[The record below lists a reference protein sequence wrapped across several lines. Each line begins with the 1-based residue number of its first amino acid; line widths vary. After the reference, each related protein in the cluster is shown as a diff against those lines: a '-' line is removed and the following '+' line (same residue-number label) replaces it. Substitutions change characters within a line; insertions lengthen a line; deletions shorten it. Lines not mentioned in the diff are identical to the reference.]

1 MFQLS
6 KAVGPYFFSNEFQDH
21 YLLQGMRILLV
32 LVLSSSFYT
41 ILAQQNNPIS
51 NTRASIGLVGSAED
65 VTTITVAGY
74 VLAGGGKDVNAAMK
88 WMIDRSGGG
97 DFVIIRASGSTGYN
111 DYLFELGKLN
121 SVETLLIDSREKA
134 MDKET
139 GKRIRE
145 AEALFIAGGDQW
157 NYVNYWTN
165 SEVSEALSYLI
176 EEKKV
181 PIGGTSAGCAVL
193 SEFTF
198 DARNDTVVSADALAN
213 PYASQVSVSKSF
225 IKLPFLE
232 NTIADQHYSQRDR
245 LGRHITFMA
254 RMSIDFNVSKP
265 KGIAADERTAVCIDK
280 DGNTTVFGSGKAF
293 FLINDGNKP
302 EVCEANKPLSW
313 ISKNK
318 ALRVY
323 IYQATLEGA
332 PAFNLNHWPKKNPN
346 EYWSLSKGVLHRAKN

>member
-1 MFQLS
+1 MRRIGFVFSLCLS
-6 KAVGPYFFSNEFQDH
+6 FSTVTQAEQSDS
-21 YLLQGMRILLV
+21 
-32 LVLSSSFYT
+32 LST
-41 ILAQQNNPIS
+41 AG
-51 NTRASIGLVGSAED
+51 ASIGLVGSIED
-65 VTTITVAGY
+65 VTTITEAGF
-74 VLAGGGKDVNAAMK
+74 VLAGGGKDVDAAMN

-111 DYLFELGKLN
+111 DYLFELGELN

-139 GKRIRE
+139 GKKIRE

-157 NYVNYWTN
+157 NYVNYWSN
-165 SEVSEALSYLI
+165 SEVSNAIRYLI
-176 EEKKV
+176 EVKKV

-193 SEFTF
+193 SEFIF
-198 DARNDTVVSADALAN
+198 DARNDTVVSADALTN
-213 PYASQVSVSKSF
+213 PYAQQVSVSKSF

-245 LGRHITFMA
+245 LGRHVTFMA
-254 RMSIDFNVSKP
+254 RMSKDFNVRNP

-280 DGNTTVFGSGKAF
+280 DGNITVLGSGNAF
-293 FLINDGNKP
+293 FMINDGNKP
-302 EVCEANKPLSW
+302 EVCEAGKPLTW

-323 IYQATLEGA
+323 IYQATPEGT
-332 PAFNLNHWPKKNPN
+332 PAFNLTHWPKKNPN
-346 EYWSLSKGVLHRAKN
+346 EYWSVSEGALTRFPLNTKLP

>member
-1 MFQLS
+1 MARAFSLFLGFILS
-6 KAVGPYFFSNEFQDH
+6 
-21 YLLQGMRILLV
+21 
-32 LVLSSSFYT
+32 LSVQS
-41 ILAQQNNPIS
+41 QQRDS
-51 NTRASIGLVGSAED
+51 VSTKVSIGITGSAAD
-65 VTTITVAGY
+65 IITSTEAGF
-74 VLAGGGKDVNAAMK
+74 VLAGGGKDVDAAMR

-97 DFVIIRASGSTGYN
+97 DFVIIRASGSIGYN
-111 DYLFELGKLN
+111 DYLYELGKLN

-139 GKRIRE
+139 GKKIRE

-157 NYVNYWTN
+157 NYVNYWSN
-165 SEVSEALSYLI
+165 SEVSAAIRYLI

-193 SEFTF
+193 SEFIF

-213 PYASQVSVSKSF
+213 PYALPVSVSKSF

-245 LGRHITFMA
+245 LGRHVTFMA
-254 RMSIDFNVSKP
+254 RMSKDFNVSKP

-280 DGNTTVFGSGKAF
+280 NGNATVLGSGNAF
-293 FLINDGNKP
+293 FLINDGSKP
-302 EVCEANKPLSW
+302 EVCEAGKPLSW
-313 ISKNK
+313 INKNK

-323 IYQATLEGA
+323 IFQASPEGTQ
-332 PAFNLNHWPKKNPN
+332 AFNLQHWPKKRPTD
-346 EYWSLSKGVLHRAKN
+346 YWSVREGVLQRTKN

>member
-1 MFQLS
+1 MQRIGLAFFFCLS
-6 KAVGPYFFSNEFQDH
+6 FSTF
-21 YLLQGMRILLV
+21 
-32 LVLSSSFYT
+32 SS
-41 ILAQQNNPIS
+41 AQQKDS
-51 NTRASIGLVGSAED
+51 LSTAGASIGLVGSSED
-65 VTTITVAGY
+65 VKTITEAGF
-74 VLAGGGKDVNAAMK
+74 VLAGGGKDVDTAMK

-134 MDKET
+134 MNKEV
-139 GKRIRE
+139 GKKIRE

-157 NYVNYWTN
+157 NYVNYWNN
-165 SEVSEALSYLI
+165 SEVSEAIKYLV
-176 EEKKV
+176 EEKKI

-193 SEFTF
+193 TQFIF
-198 DARNDTVVSADALAN
+198 DAKNDTVVSADALVN
-213 PYASQVSVSKSF
+213 PYAPQVSVSKSF

-245 LGRHITFMA
+245 LGRHVTFMA
-254 RMSIDFNVSKP
+254 RLSKDFNVIKP
-265 KGIAADERTAVCIDK
+265 KGIAVDERTAVCIDK
-280 DGNTTVFGSGKAF
+280 DGKANVLGSGNAF

-302 EVCEANKPLSW
+302 EVCEANTPLSW

-323 IYQATLEGA
+323 IYQATPEGT
-332 PAFNLNHWPKKNPN
+332 PAFNLQHWPKKNPS
-346 EYWSLSKGVLHRAKN
+346 EYWSVREGTLTRIQLNTKLP

>member
-1 MFQLS
+1 MRRIGFVFSLCLS
-6 KAVGPYFFSNEFQDH
+6 FSTVTQAEQSDSLSTVG
-21 YLLQGMRILLV
+21 
-32 LVLSSSFYT
+32 
-41 ILAQQNNPIS
+41 
-51 NTRASIGLVGSAED
+51 ASIGLVGSVED
-65 VTTITVAGY
+65 VTTITEAGF
-74 VLAGGGKDVNAAMK
+74 VLAGGGKDVDAAMK

-111 DYLFELGKLN
+111 DYLFELGELN

-139 GKRIRE
+139 GKKIRE

-157 NYVNYWTN
+157 NYVNYWSN
-165 SEVSEALSYLI
+165 SEVSNAIRYLI

-193 SEFTF
+193 SEFIF
-198 DARNDTVVSADALAN
+198 DARNDTVVSDDALAN
-213 PYASQVSVSKSF
+213 PYAQQVSVSKSF

-232 NTIADQHYSQRDR
+232 NTIADQHYSQRGR
-245 LGRHITFMA
+245 LGRHVTFMA
-254 RMSIDFNVSKP
+254 RISKDFNVRNP

-280 DGNTTVFGSGKAF
+280 DGNITVLGSGNAF
-293 FLINDGNKP
+293 FMINDGNKP
-302 EVCEANKPLSW
+302 EVCEAGKPLSW

-323 IYQATLEGA
+323 IYQATPEGT
-332 PAFNLNHWPKKNPN
+332 PAFNLTHWPKKNPN
-346 EYWSLSKGVLHRAKN
+346 EYWSVREGALTRFPLNTKLP

>member
-1 MFQLS
+1 MRRIGFVFSLCLS
-6 KAVGPYFFSNEFQDH
+6 FSTVTQAEQSDSLSTVG
-21 YLLQGMRILLV
+21 
-32 LVLSSSFYT
+32 
-41 ILAQQNNPIS
+41 
-51 NTRASIGLVGSAED
+51 ASIGLVGSVED
-65 VTTITVAGY
+65 VTTITEAGF
-74 VLAGGGKDVNAAMK
+74 VLAGGGKDVDAAMK

-111 DYLFELGKLN
+111 DYLFELGELN

-139 GKRIRE
+139 GKKIRE

-157 NYVNYWTN
+157 NYVNYWSN
-165 SEVSEALSYLI
+165 SEVSNAIRYLI

-193 SEFTF
+193 SEFIF
-198 DARNDTVVSADALAN
+198 DARNDTVVSDDALAN
-213 PYASQVSVSKSF
+213 PYAQQVSVSKSF

-245 LGRHITFMA
+245 LGRHVTFMA
-254 RMSIDFNVSKP
+254 RMSKDFNVRNP

-280 DGNTTVFGSGKAF
+280 DGNITVLGSGNAF
-293 FLINDGNKP
+293 FMINDGNKP
-302 EVCEANKPLSW
+302 EVCEAGKPLSW

-323 IYQATLEGA
+323 IYQATPEGT
-332 PAFNLNHWPKKNPN
+332 PAFNLTHWPKKNPN
-346 EYWSLSKGVLHRAKN
+346 EYWSVSEGALTRFPLNTKLP

>member
-1 MFQLS
+1 MRRMVS
-6 KAVGPYFFSNEFQDH
+6 VFSLCLIF
-21 YLLQGMRILLV
+21 
-32 LVLSSSFYT
+32 ST
-41 ILAQQNNPIS
+41 ITQAQQKDSIATGN
-51 NTRASIGLVGSAED
+51 ASIGLVGSGED
-65 VTTITVAGY
+65 VTTNTEAGF
-74 VLAGGGKDVNAAMK
+74 VLAGGGKDVDAAMK

-121 SVETLLIDSREKA
+121 SVETLLIDTREKA
-134 MDKET
+134 MNKDT

-157 NYVNYWTN
+157 NYVNYWSN
-165 SEVSEALSYLI
+165 SEVSEAIKYLI

-193 SEFTF
+193 SEFIF
-198 DARNDTVVSADALAN
+198 DARNDTVVTADALTN
-213 PYASQVSVSKSF
+213 PYAEQVSVSKSF

-232 NTIADQHYSQRDR
+232 NIIADQHYSQRER
-245 LGRHITFMA
+245 LGRHVTFMA
-254 RMSIDFNVSKP
+254 RMSKDFNVRKP
-265 KGIAADERTAVCIDK
+265 RGIAADERTAVCIDK
-280 DGNTTVFGSGKAF
+280 EGNTTIFGSGNAF

-302 EVCEANKPLSW
+302 EVCEAGNPLSW

-323 IYQATLEGA
+323 IYQATPEGT
-332 PAFNLNHWPKKNPN
+332 PAFNLTHWPKKNPN
-346 EYWSLSKGVLHRAKN
+346 EYWSVSEGALTRFPLNTIPQ

>member
-1 MFQLS
+1 MIRIGFVFSLCLS
-6 KAVGPYFFSNEFQDH
+6 FSTVTRAEQSDSLSTVG
-21 YLLQGMRILLV
+21 
-32 LVLSSSFYT
+32 
-41 ILAQQNNPIS
+41 
-51 NTRASIGLVGSAED
+51 ASIGLVGSVED
-65 VTTITVAGY
+65 VTTITEAGY
-74 VLAGGGKDVNAAMK
+74 VLAGGGKDVDAAMK

-134 MDKET
+134 MNNET
-139 GKRIRE
+139 GKKIRE

-165 SEVSEALSYLI
+165 SEVSNAIRYLI
-176 EEKKV
+176 EQKKV

-193 SEFTF
+193 SEFIF
-198 DARNDTVVSADALAN
+198 DARNDTVVSDDALAN
-213 PYASQVSVSKSF
+213 PYAQQVSVSKSF

-245 LGRHITFMA
+245 LGRHVTFMA
-254 RMSIDFNVSKP
+254 RMSKDFNARKP

-280 DGNTTVFGSGKAF
+280 DGNTTVLGSGNAF
-293 FLINDGNKP
+293 FMINDGNKP
-302 EVCEANKPLSW
+302 EVCEGGKPLSW

-323 IYQATLEGA
+323 IYQATPEGT
-332 PAFNLNHWPKKNPN
+332 PAFNLTHWPKKNPN
-346 EYWSLSKGVLHRAKN
+346 EYWSVSVGALHRTKN

>member
-1 MFQLS
+1 MIRIGFVFSLCLS
-6 KAVGPYFFSNEFQDH
+6 FSTVTQAEQSDSLSTVG
-21 YLLQGMRILLV
+21 
-32 LVLSSSFYT
+32 
-41 ILAQQNNPIS
+41 
-51 NTRASIGLVGSAED
+51 ASIGLVGSVED
-65 VTTITVAGY
+65 VTTITEAGFA
-74 VLAGGGKDVNAAMK
+74 LAGGGKDVDAAMK

-111 DYLFELGKLN
+111 DYLFELGELN

-139 GKRIRE
+139 GKKIRE

-157 NYVNYWTN
+157 NYIKYWNN
-165 SEVSEALSYLI
+165 SEVSAAIRYLI

-193 SEFTF
+193 SEFIF
-198 DARNDTVVSADALAN
+198 DARNDTVVSADALTN
-213 PYASQVSVSKSF
+213 PYAEQVSVSKSF

-232 NTIADQHYSQRDR
+232 NIIADQHYSQRDR
-245 LGRHITFMA
+245 LGRHVTFMA
-254 RMSIDFNVSKP
+254 RMSKDFNVRQP
-265 KGIAADERTAVCIDK
+265 RGIAADERTAVCIDK
-280 DGNTTVFGSGKAF
+280 DGNTTVLGSGNAF

-302 EVCEANKPLSW
+302 EVCEPGKPLSW

-323 IYQATLEGA
+323 IYQATPEGT
-332 PAFNLNHWPKKNPN
+332 PAFNLTQWPKKNPN
-346 EYWSLSKGVLHRAKN
+346 EYWLVNEGVLHRTKN